1 MNMSDTSQD
10 LNRSSA
16 PGDATPQDQA
26 EQVATPAKKP
36 GLFSRLFGH
45 VATAAELEIA
55 IAPFVDIA
63 GVDHARSLAS
73 VFSDLEG
80 VHTKQL
86 REKPILTPEVAR
98 TEHLPAACGQAM
110 NWIGKY
116 DADLVL
122 WGDVPPPGTT
132 LYIHFAAPPPVDEDP
147 AGTISPFQAL
157 TLPVGFDP
165 ENLGALLLAAALA
178 AMNPKSELKRASRR
192 NLVAEALEHAAE
204 AIERIPSDFTT
215 REQASIQAM
224 FANSLASFGHLFPGT
239 EVYHRSSQ
247 AYAKAIKGTL
257 RSESQTNWAYLQ
269 RNLGTV
275 LQALGERTDDIDT
288 LVQSADAYRAA
299 LEVFS
304 QETTPFPWAT
314 TQNRL
319 GEVLYRLDSKS
330 GDTKGLKEALG
341 IYQGALKVLTKRS
354 MPLLWSETMNN
365 LGQTA
370 QMLGRELNN
379 EDVLERA
386 VTAYKQALMVRK
398 RDAQPTLW
406 AATQNNMGSAL
417 FILGRMTSNDQYFED
432 ALAAFMGAREVYTTL
447 GLTRMVEVT
456 EKNIAHAEER
466 LPGGAGKGDKK
477 DASMWWLEEEESP
490 PDKS

>member
-1 MNMSDTSQD
+1 MSDTPQD
-10 LNRSSA
+10 PNRSPP
-16 PGDATPQDQA
+16 PGEAAPQDQA
-26 EQVATPAKKP
+26 EQTSEPAKKP
-36 GLFSRLFGH
+36 GLFSRLFGRG
-45 VATAAELEIA
+45 ATGSELEIA
-55 IAPFVDIA
+55 IASFVDIA
-63 GVDHARSLAS
+63 GIDHARSLSA
-73 VFSDLEG
+73 VFADLEG
-80 VHTKQL
+80 VHTKHL

-98 TEHLPAACGQAM
+98 SEHLPAACGQAM
-110 NWIGKY
+110 NWVSKF

-165 ENLGALLLAAALA
+165 KDLGALLLAAALA
-178 AMNPKSELKRASRR
+178 AMNPKSDAKRANRR

-224 FANSLASFGHLFPGT
+224 FANSLASFAHLFPGT
-239 EVYHRSSQ
+239 EVYHRASQ
-247 AYAKAIKGTL
+247 AYTKAIKSTL
-257 RSESQTNWAYLQ
+257 RSESPTNWAYLH

-275 LQALGERTDDIDT
+275 LQALGERTDDVDT
-288 LVQSADAYRAA
+288 LVQAADAYRAA
-299 LEVFS
+299 QEVFS
-304 QETTPFPWAT
+304 PETTPFPWAT

-330 GDTKGLKEALG
+330 GETKGLKEALS

-365 LGQTA
+365 LGQAA
-370 QMLGRELNN
+370 QVLGRELNN
-379 EDVLERA
+379 EDVMERA
-386 VTAYKQALMVRK
+386 ITAYKQALAIRK
-398 RDAQPTLW
+398 RDTQPTLW

-417 FILGRMTSNDQYFED
+417 FILGRMTSEDKYFEE
-432 ALAAFMGAREVYTTL
+432 ALNAFMGAREVYTTL

-456 EKNIAHAEER
+456 EKNIAHAEQR
-466 LPGGAGKGDKK
+466 LPDGAAKSTEK
-477 DASMWWLEEEESP
+477 DASMWWLEEEEEDPSN
-490 PDKS
+490 KS